1 MKNTEQKQQS
11 DQKLKDYFQSL
22 DLNEWTVTGNVG
34 NGGQADIIEVKNNKN
49 GQLGVFRTLRR
60 KKENDIARFY
70 RELKILTKTNHPN
83 IINILDFTKDN
94 EHQWYISKKG
104 DRFEGHWK
112 SYFEKNISS
121 PDSLL
126 EEAIR
131 ILNGLTDGLID
142 LHKQGI
148 VHRDI
153 KAKNIVLNGEVPVLI
168 DFGIA
173 FVTGEERLTPVDE
186 AVANIYSPDPSLNFM
201 ESVPAWLDIFLLSQ
215 LLIWMVSEGTNKPH
229 IQRPLDWR
237 WVVYPKFSDTNLLK
251 IKALTSLC
259 SNYFTAP
266 KDAGEFKLLLDKLF
280 GSTVMKIV
288 SKDFDNINKA
298 REAIQKGISSQ
309 LIHFSEARS
318 LIESRLSFFVSI
330 CKELESGI
338 MNMVDELGVE
348 FKISSNEKRFVEDF
362 ANNFD
367 GHTRSELQSTYQ
379 TIFNFTA
386 GESPNLFGFGFSYIL
401 YTKKGIENSPQFKG
415 IENIPCIAFT
425 LNGSNDKLNSKGKTK
440 SYYVIPG
447 DNGVLKLQNGHNL
460 ELIKEVTITE
470 IINMTRESITDSEVW
485 EIIYT

>member
-1 MKNTEQKQQS
+1 MTNPIKKQQA
-11 DQKLKDYFQSL
+11 DKELKDYFQSL
-22 DLNEWTVTGNVG
+22 NLIEWTVTGNLA
-34 NGGQADIIEVKNNKN
+34 NGGQADIIEVKNNKT

-70 RELKILTKTNHPN
+70 RELEILTKTNHPN
-83 IINILDFTKDN
+83 IVKILDHTNDK

-112 SYFEKNISS
+112 TYFEKNIGN

-148 VHRDI
+148 IHRDI
-153 KAKNIVLNGEVPVLI
+153 KAKNIVLDRDVPVLI

-173 FVTGEERLTPVDE
+173 FVIGEERLTPVDE
-186 AVANIYSPDPSLNFM
+186 AVANMYSPDPSLNFM
-201 ESVPAWLDIFLLSQ
+201 ENVPPWLDVFLLSQ

-229 IQRPLDWR
+229 VQRPLDWR
-237 WVVYPKFSDTNLLK
+237 WVVYPKFSDSNTLK
-251 IKALTSLC
+251 VKALTGLC

-266 KDAGEFKLLLDKLF
+266 KDASEFKMLLNKLF
-280 GSTVMKIV
+280 GKTTMKTIP
-288 SKDFDNINKA
+288 KDSDNINKA
-298 REAIQKGISSQ
+298 MEAIQKGISSH
-309 LIHFSEARS
+309 LINFSESRS
-318 LIESRLSFFVSI
+318 LIESRIPFFVSI

-338 MNMVDELGVE
+338 MNIVNELSTE
-348 FKISSNEKRFVEDF
+348 FKISCNEKKFVDDF
-362 ANNFD
+362 VKNFD
-367 GHTRSELQSTYQ
+367 GHTNNELQSTYQ

-386 GESPNLFGFGFSYIL
+386 GESPQLFGFGFSYIL

-425 LNGSNDKLNSKGKTK
+425 LNGSNDKLNQKGKTK
-440 SYYVIPG
+440 SYYVIPY
-447 DNGVLKLQNGHNL
+447 DNGVLKLQNGHTL
-460 ELIKEVTITE
+460 ELIKEVTIDE
-470 IINMTRESITDSEVW
+470 IINMTRESITDAEVW
-485 EIIYT
+485 ETIYT